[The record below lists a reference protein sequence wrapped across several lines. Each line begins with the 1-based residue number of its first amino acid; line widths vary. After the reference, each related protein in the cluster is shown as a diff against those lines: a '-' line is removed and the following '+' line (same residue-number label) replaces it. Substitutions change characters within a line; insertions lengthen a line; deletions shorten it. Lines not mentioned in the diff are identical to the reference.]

1 MSVVE
6 RDPYAVL
13 GVDHDADDATIAAAH
28 RELARRFHPD
38 IAGDAATRRMMVI
51 NAAFDRI
58 RTLERRLELDPSR
71 SDRRRATGAMAGDPH
86 MATVTGTDG
95 GAAGATEPPRP
106 TADRLRRRPEN
117 DGTGGAGPPPGR
129 PSGSVLSFGRHIGWS
144 LGEIARVDPG
154 YLLWLRDRR
163 EGRPFVAEVDA
174 LLDRIGYRPEASEAV
189 PGRGPGRGVFRR
201 D

>member
-28 RELARRFHPD
+28 RDLARRFHPD

-58 RTLERRLELDPSR
+58 RTQERRLALDPSR
-71 SDRRRATGAMAGDPH
+71 TDRRRSAGATSGDPH
-86 MATVTGTDG
+86 AATAPG
-95 GAAGATEPPRP
+95 GAGPTGAAATP
-106 TADRLRRRPEN
+106 TRDRLSRRPEN
-117 DGTGGAGPPPGR
+117 DGTGGAGAPPGR

-154 YLLWLRDRR
+154 YLLWLRERR
-163 EGRPFVAEVDA
+163 EGRPYVAEIDA
-174 LLDRIGYRPEASEAV
+174 LLDRIGYRPETSEPAT
-189 PGRGPGRGVFRR
+189 GRRPPRGVFRR
-201 D
+201 G